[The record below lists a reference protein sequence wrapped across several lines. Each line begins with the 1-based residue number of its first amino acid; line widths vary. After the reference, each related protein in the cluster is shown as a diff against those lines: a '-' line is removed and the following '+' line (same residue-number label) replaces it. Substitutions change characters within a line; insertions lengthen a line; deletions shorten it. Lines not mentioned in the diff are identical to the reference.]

1 MKEIGCTL
9 VSFLISAI
17 RWVTKGKKRKE
28 TVSRP
33 PLWSTTPTATSLPQ
47 PEGKKV
53 RSTESGGKVEAS
65 EKS

>member
-1 MKEIGCTL
+1 MYLGLIPNICYTL
-9 VSFLISAI
+9 GH
-17 RWVTKGKKRKE
+17 KGEKDKKE
-28 TVSRP
+28 TVNRP